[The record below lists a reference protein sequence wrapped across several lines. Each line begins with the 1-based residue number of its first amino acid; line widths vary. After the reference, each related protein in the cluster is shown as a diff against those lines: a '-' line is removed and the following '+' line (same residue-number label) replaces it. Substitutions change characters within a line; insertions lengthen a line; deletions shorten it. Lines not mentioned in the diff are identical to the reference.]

1 MKAELGIVQETML
14 IPLVIKASET
24 MRPNPR
30 IHDRKAVEIL
40 GELEVDRDKYDK
52 FMSHEGVVARTIMF
66 DRTLKGYL
74 KHYPDAVC
82 VNLGCGLDS
91 RFSRVDNG
99 RLLWYDIDFPDVI
112 RLREQF
118 FGGQSRVRMIAAS
131 ILEEDWTAQVEKG
144 KKVIFIAEGLLMYFN
159 REQVQELLGIISR
172 SFPDYV
178 MLAELM
184 SPVAAKMS
192 RHHDTVKHT
201 GASFAWGTKSG
212 KELEK
217 ICPGLRLV
225 RENSF
230 NDVMK
235 GFTFRGWLFG
245 TLPKIK
251 HCNDRLAVFQ
261 YGC

>member
-40 GELEVDRDKYDK
+40 GELEVD
-52 FMSHEGVVARTIMF
+52 
-66 DRTLKGYL
+66 
-74 KHYPDAVC
+74 
-82 VNLGCGLDS
+82 
-91 RFSRVDNG
+91 
-99 RLLWYDIDFPDVI
+99 
-112 RLREQF
+112 
-118 FGGQSRVRMIAAS
+118 
-131 ILEEDWTAQVEKG
+131 WTAQVEKG
-144 KKVIFIAEGLLMYFN
+144 KKVIFTAEGLLMYFN

-217 ICPGLRLV
+217 ICPGLRLI

-230 NDVMK
+230 NEVMK